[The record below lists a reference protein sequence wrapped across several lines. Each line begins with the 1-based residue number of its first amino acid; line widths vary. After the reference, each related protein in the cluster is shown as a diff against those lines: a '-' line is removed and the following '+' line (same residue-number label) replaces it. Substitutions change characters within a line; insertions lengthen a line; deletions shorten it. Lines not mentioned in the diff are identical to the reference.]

1 MNIEYSQ
8 TSTNGHL
15 STKAASLQ
23 RPRLYIDFFVDL
35 STMATIICPQSGHC
49 GEIQLIIIPRARM
62 GSESVGLMGY
72 WLRGHKGKRNNRL
85 F

>member
-23 RPRLYIDFFVDL
+23 RQLCLADSLYIDSFVDL
-35 STMATIICPQSGHC
+35 STMATIFCSQGGHSG
-49 GEIQLIIIPRARM
+49 
-62 GSESVGLMGY
+62 
-72 WLRGHKGKRNNRL
+72 
-85 F
+85 